1 MDSRLDTCDMQNR
14 LLKLEKQNRR
24 LKQVGAVALLV
35 VTVLLIMGEASQKK
49 TFEADEFILRDNSG
63 NVRARLSMNVPTGA
77 APGFPAAAQLVLFD
91 EKGKK
96 RVMLD
101 GGSTIPGLSLYDG
114 QERVRATFVETDAFG
129 VGAVLVLE
137 DEKGH
142 LQSRLKEGEVL
153 AGLVDTSTVS
163 VIDAEGFAA
172 TLGVTELVTP
182 RTGEKHKTSAASL
195 VLFDKDKNVIWK
207 AP

>member
-101 GGSTIPGLSLYDG
+101 GGSTIPGLSL
-114 QERVRATFVETDAFG
+114 
-129 VGAVLVLE
+129 
-137 DEKGH
+137 
-142 LQSRLKEGEVL
+142 
-153 AGLVDTSTVS
+153 
-163 VIDAEGFAA
+163 
-172 TLGVTELVTP
+172 
-182 RTGEKHKTSAASL
+182 
-195 VLFDKDKNVIWK
+195 
-207 AP
+207 